1 MTVYSTTADGA
12 GAWRIPLPAGLAA
25 GSHVIRRRMVQGG
38 VVGAWRRQTVT
49 LTSDDV
55 ARIDAAWALAA
66 AEGYVVGAL
75 RQSRVAALLAGGASA
90 ALMTYLAT
98 AGLAGSVAGADFR
111 LGRYWLPAVGDAS
124 VPTDST
130 EAAFFAQFTAASTTR
145 TLVDSGGSRVSIGA
159 ANVPRFDYRTGVR
172 RLLLEDASTNLII
185 GSAAPATQPVTTTA
199 TTYTLAL
206 EGTGSITLSGT
217 GTGTLTGTGTGW
229 QNRKSLTFT
238 ATAGTLT
245 LTVSGSVENVQLE
258 AKPAA
263 SSYIPT
269 TVATVTRAIETFR
282 FPAALEAVMA
292 AGAYSGVVRA
302 AMTTGVPVASALLS
316 AGAGNETNR
325 VMMYITASG
334 HAGLLGAIGGV
345 TTANIAATGAVIS
358 AGEAFG
364 AAGAV
369 SAADYAVDDSK
380 GALATSTA
388 AGALP
393 PVTSAYLGR
402 RQDGGAFGNGPYD
415 LMAVWPA
422 RLPNASIQSLA
433 VPYA

>member
-38 VVGAWRRQTVT
+38 AVGAWRRQTVT

-55 ARIDAAWALAA
+55 ARIDAAWTLAA
-66 AEGYVVGAL
+66 AEGYAVGAL
-75 RQSRVAALLAGGASA
+75 RQARVAALLAGGASA
-90 ALMTYLAT
+90 ALMTYLVT
-98 AGLAGSVAGADFR
+98 AGLAGSVAGVDCR
-111 LGRYWLPAVGDAS
+111 LGRYWLPALGDAS
-124 VPTDST
+124 VPTDAT

-185 GSAAPATQPVTTTA
+185 GSAAPATQNVTTAA

-217 GTGTLTGTGTGW
+217 ATGTLSGTGSGW
-229 QNRKSLTFT
+229 PNRKTLTFS

-245 LTVSGSVENVQLE
+245 VSVSGSVENVQLE
-258 AKPAA
+258 AKPFA

-269 TVATVTRAIETFR
+269 VGSTVTRAIETFR
-282 FPAALEAVMA
+282 LPAGLEAVVA
-292 AGAYSGVVRA
+292 AGAYSEVVRA
-302 AMTTGVPVASALLS
+302 AMAAGTPSASALLA
-316 AGAGNETNR
+316 AGAGTEANR
-325 VMMYITASG
+325 CMLYISA
-334 HAGLLGAIGGV
+334 AGRANLLGSVGGV
-345 TTANIAATGAVIS
+345 TTVNAIS
-358 AGEAFG
+358 AGTAVAAKEAFG
-364 AAGAV
+364 AAAAV
-369 SAADYAVDDSK
+369 AVADYAVDDSK
-380 GALATSTA
+380 GAIATSTA

-393 PVTSAYLGR
+393 TVTHVYLGR
-402 RQDGGAFGNGPYD
+402 RQDGGAYGNGSYD

-422 RLPNASIQSLA
+422 RLANAAIQALA